1 MRLIT
6 LTCIFVSLMLL
17 AVSCQSFTSSP
28 VEAQLSRG
36 QAIYQSGCATS
47 TCHGVNGEGIRTEN
61 GFRDWPLVGEEFQRR
76 NPTAQVLF
84 DVVRSGGEAS
94 LRALT
99 DQQVYD
105 SIAYELSLNKVEFP
119 EVLTAENAP
128 FTPGGSAAG
137 AQNPGSLFP
146 PPGNANLLPARPVPA
161 LPISAENGDLRLRL
175 TQIAQ
180 ATSIGNIAAPDAGS
194 FVIMVFNLEVFNQA
208 REVSPEHLR
217 LVTGTGQVLAPL
229 EIGLAYPVTRFH
241 PQNIQPEHGTA
252 AYVVFALPANA
263 RLAQLLYTFPDGQRL
278 IVDLSQ

>member
-1 MRLIT
+1 MRLT
-6 LTCIFVSLMLL
+6 LACIFVSLILL

-105 SIAYELSLNKVEFP
+105 AIAYELSLNEVEFS
-119 EVLTAENAP
+119 EVLTAQNAP
-128 FTPGGSAAG
+128 FTPSGSAAG
-137 AQNPGSLFP
+137 AQNPGGLFP
-146 PPGNANLLPARPVPA
+146 PPGKTNLLPTRPVTA
-161 LPISAENGDLRLRL
+161 LPISAENGDFRLRL

-180 ATSIGNIAAPDAGS
+180 ATSIGSIAAPDAGR
-194 FVIMVFNLEVFNQA
+194 FVIVVFNLEVFNQA
-208 REVSPEHLR
+208 RDVSPEHLR
-217 LVTGTGQVLAPL
+217 LMTGTGQVLAPL
-229 EIGLAYPVTRFH
+229 EISLAYPVTRFH
-241 PQNIQPEHGTA
+241 PQIIQPEHGTA
-252 AYVVFALPANA
+252 AYVIFALPANA
-263 RLAQLLYTFPDGQRL
+263 NLGHLLYTFPAGQP
-278 IVDLSQ
+278 IVVDLSQ